1 MSNRDDLQAAVGAEI
16 ISAAQA
22 DALDTFLSARSFSPD
37 GNDAEEVHFVRGLH
51 DILIALGLVLF
62 LVGLYPLL
70 PSGLGLAG
78 VAVGWGLAE
87 YFTARKRLV
96 LPSIVLAVTVTLFGT
111 LSGGLLSAVALDMGG
126 VPSDD
131 FLSLPFV
138 GAGFIAA
145 LLFYVRFRLPFA
157 LALCAA
163 MLVGVV
169 LSVLELLAPGLV
181 GAHLGVLTLA
191 LGLVVFA
198 AAMREDF
205 RDPERRTLHADNAF
219 WLHLLAAPAIIH
231 GLIGQQFGAG
241 ATDGAAGAAMVLGTM
256 GVVTIVALLIDR
268 RALLVSGLGYFAA
281 ALGTVM
287 QALLASGDDFAG
299 LTLTPLLVGAIVL
312 IIGVGWAP
320 FRRALLPL
328 LPPALSTRIRPAPT
342 D

>member
-22 DALDTFLSARSFSPD
+22 DALDAFLSARSFSPV

-51 DILIALGLVLF
+51 DILIALGLILF
-62 LVGLYPLL
+62 LAGLVPL
-70 PSGLGLAG
+70 GLGLLGLAAG
-78 VAVGWGLAE
+78 WLLAE

-96 LPSIVLAVTVTLFGT
+96 LPSIVLAVTVTLSGG
-111 LSGGLLSAVALDMGG
+111 LLGGLLSAVALDFGD
-126 VPSDD
+126 VPSGVALSPP
-131 FLSLPFV
+131 FL

-163 MLVGVV
+163 MLVCVF
-169 LSVLELLAPGLV
+169 LSVLELRMPGFV
-181 GAHLGVLTLA
+181 GAHFGVLALV

-287 QALLASGDDFAG
+287 QTLLASGDDFAG

-328 LPPALSTRIRPAPT
+328 LPPALSTRIRPAPA